1 MVDISRRLDLESY
14 SKIITIISVRMD
26 VFTIELIQ
34 LSDIG
39 VLKVQKQGTLW
50 SMDMI
55 MSMKKKKIVKV
66 PSFFFYSYITVLVH
80 RSSKLSSLLF

>member
-1 MVDISRRLDLESY
+1 MIC
-14 SKIITIISVRMD
+14 VRMD

-39 VLKVQKQGTLW
+39 VLKVRKRGIL

-55 MSMKKKKIVKV
+55 MSMNKKIIVKV
-66 PSFFFYSYITVLVH
+66 P
-80 RSSKLSSLLF
+80 